1 MRKRATAFLV
11 AIVLGMS
18 VIVATPASASFEA
31 IVDVPETVYS
41 PYGGPATIT
50 FTFGDFT
57 FGEPDDATIFTVRL
71 RRPGKAPIKTKDYL
85 IDPETHMSPH
95 EVPFPWKKL
104 SVAAP
109 TTYEI
114 DVRRQSGGPVV
125 TSTAFILLPPLVSN
139 LSAKPSPF
147 YPLVDDGYK
156 DTTKIGYSLAA
167 DTLETNVTV
176 FRADT
181 YGRCCGAPI
190 LTEELGPLAKGVNGW
205 TWGGKD
211 RGGSRAPKGT
221 YFVKIGATDP
231 DGLSMTSKALKVE
244 ITRGK
249 IRLTATKQKAGR
261 AYARVGDEQRTAIG
275 GGCVV
280 SRDQPPGQT
289 QILCANANISVY
301 WNWALKPG
309 ERIESVSFVIDG
321 GIYGCRKSKGR
332 SGTQSFLRV
341 RSPPTSTCSVV
352 TAKIRYSYPVKA

>member
-1 MRKRATAFLV
+1 MRKRAAALLV

-18 VIVATPASASFEA
+18 VIVATPAAASFGA
-31 IVDVPETVYS
+31 VVQDVPETVYS
-41 PYGGPATIT
+41 PYGGPATVT
-50 FTFGDFT
+50 FTFGESD
-57 FGEPDDATIFTVRL
+57 EAAIFKVRL
-71 RRPGKAPIKTKDYL
+71 RRPGKAAIKTRDYL
-85 IDPETHMSPH
+85 VDPEAHASPH
-95 EVPFPWKKL
+95 EVSFPWKKL

-109 TTYEI
+109 TDYVI
-114 DVRRQSGGPVV
+114 DVRRQSGGPAL
-125 TSTAFILLPPLVSN
+125 TSTPFTLLPPLVSN

-156 DTTKIGYSLAA
+156 DTTMIGFSLAA
-167 DTLETNVTV
+167 DTTATSVTV
-176 FRADT
+176 FTADT
-181 YGRCCGAPI
+181 YGRCCGDPI
-190 LTEELGPLAKGVNGW
+190 LTEDFVPLPKGVHGW
-205 TWGGKD
+205 TWDGGEED
-211 RGGSRAPKGT
+211 DSRAPKGT

-321 GIYGCRKSKGR
+321 GIYGCHKSKGR
-332 SGTQSFLRV
+332 SGTRSFLRV